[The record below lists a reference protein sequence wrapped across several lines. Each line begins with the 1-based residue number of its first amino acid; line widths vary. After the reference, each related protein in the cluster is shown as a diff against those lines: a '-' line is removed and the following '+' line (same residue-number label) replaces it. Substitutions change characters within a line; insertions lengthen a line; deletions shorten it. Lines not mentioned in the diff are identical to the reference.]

1 MRPQPHAQPGPGPE
15 AWDTGLQYSRE
26 ARYSVVCA
34 MLEAGH
40 LPVWAW
46 RAESR
51 KAS

>member
-1 MRPQPHAQPGPGPE
+1 MRPQSHAQPGPGPE

-26 ARYSVVCA
+26 AQYSVVCA

-40 LPVWAW
+40 LPVCEW